1 LVSVASAT
9 EAPPGPLLVQT
20 KLEPPARRELVPRP
34 ELVERLAGGGPRR
47 LTVLSAPAGWG
58 KTTMLAAWA
67 ASDHRPFA
75 WLSLDAGDSQ
85 VGRFWTY
92 LVAALQSVEPG
103 VGAQALGLVTAP
115 GVDVEREALPVL
127 LNDLAGLRKP
137 IVLALDDYHLI
148 RSSELHAQ
156 MAFFVERLPPN
167 CEVAIATRAEP
178 PLPLARMRVRGEALK
193 VDAAQLRISPE
204 ETDALLNDLLR
215 LELRPDQVQV
225 LLRRTEGWAAG
236 LYLAALSLRH
246 QPDAGGF
253 IDAFAGNDRHIV
265 DYLGSEVLAGLPY
278 DVREF
283 LLRTSVLDRLSAPLC
298 DALTGGQAAAR
309 LLPEI
314 ERSNLFLV
322 PLDDRR
328 EWYRYHH
335 LFAELLR
342 LELTRVH
349 PDAAP
354 ELHRR
359 AAAWYL
365 ERGDPDRAIRHTI
378 AAGDHHAAAELI
390 AAHWTAWILERG
402 EHGDVDAWLGALPR
416 DVVRSDARLC
426 VARMIVAQSTGKM
439 EGAEEWVGAADAALG
454 PDAGARL
461 RTDVAAVRSAF
472 YVIAG
477 DAGTASAIAGPAID
491 RGARDSVWYPVAYG
505 ARAHARRWS
514 GDPEGALEDFDGYV
528 RESAARNQILSVIST
543 TGSLALMHAEARRWR
558 EAQEAANRALEMTQH
573 MLGEHWMMGN
583 THTALTLLHAHRGD
597 KEAALA
603 AGARAVELVRRGG
616 VPGDRA
622 NTLLTVAALHH
633 EAGDES
639 EAVDLVEEARGI
651 LARCADPGSL
661 IVERLE
667 RAERTLRPRS
677 AIAAHEAEPGEELTD
692 RELAV
697 LRLMSTRLSQREIG
711 HELYVSV
718 NTVKTHSRN
727 LFRKLGASGR
737 DEAVARARKLGLL

>member
-1 LVSVASAT
+1 VS
-9 EAPPGPLLVQT
+9 
-20 KLEPPARRELVPRP
+20 RP
-34 ELVERLAGGGPRR
+34 ELVERLAGGAPRR
-47 LTVLSAPAGWG
+47 LTVVSAPAGWG

-67 ASDHRPFA
+67 ASDRRPFA

-85 VGRFWTY
+85 IGRFWTY

-103 VGAQALGLVTAP
+103 IGAQALGLVTAP

-127 LNDLAGLRKP
+127 LNDLADLRKS

-148 RSSELHAQ
+148 QSSELHAQ
-156 MAFFVERLPPN
+156 MAFFVERLPSN

-178 PLPLARMRVRGEALK
+178 PLPLARMRVRGEALEL
-193 VDAAQLRISPE
+193 DAAQLRFSQD
-204 ETDALLNDLLR
+204 ETDALLNDVLR
-215 LELRPDQVQV
+215 LELRPEQVRV

-253 IDAFAGNDRHIV
+253 IDAFAGDDRHIV
-265 DYLGSEVLAGLPY
+265 DYLGSEVLAGLPS

-298 DALTGGQAAAR
+298 DALTGTRAAAR

-322 PLDDRR
+322 PLDERR

-342 LELTRVH
+342 LELARAH
-349 PDAAP
+349 PEAAP
-354 ELHRR
+354 GLHRR
-359 AAAWYL
+359 AAAWHL

-378 AAGDHHAAAELI
+378 GAGDHDAAAELI

-402 EHGDVDAWLGALPR
+402 AHGDVDAWLSALPQ

-426 VARMIVAQSTGKM
+426 VARMIVAQSTGRM

-454 PDAGARL
+454 PDASARL

-477 DAGTASAIAGPAID
+477 DAGTASGIAGPAID

-514 GDPEGALEDFDGYV
+514 GDTDGALEDFDGYM

-543 TGSLALMHAEARRWR
+543 TGSLALMHAEAGRWR

-583 THTALTLLHAHRGD
+583 THTALALLHAHRGD
-597 KEAALA
+597 REAALA

-622 NTLLTVAALHH
+622 NTLLTVAALRHD
-633 EAGDES
+633 AGDES
-639 EAVDLVEEARGI
+639 EAVDLVEEARAI
-651 LARCADPGSL
+651 LMPCADPGSL
-661 IVERLE
+661 VVERLE
-667 RAERTLRPRS
+667 RAERTLRPRA
-677 AIAAHEAEPGEELTD
+677 AIAARDAGPGEELTD

-697 LRLMSTRLSQREIG
+697 LRLMSTRRSQREIG
-711 HELYVSV
+711 RELYVSV

-727 LFRKLGASGR
+727 VFRKLRASGR
-737 DEAVARARKLGLL
+737 QEAVERARELGLL

>member
-1 LVSVASAT
+1 M
-9 EAPPGPLLVQT
+9 
-20 KLEPPARRELVPRP
+20 PRP
-34 ELVERLAGGGPRR
+34 ELVERLAGGAPRR
-47 LTVLSAPAGWG
+47 LTVVSAPAGWG

-67 ASDHRPFA
+67 GSDPRPFA

-85 VGRFWTY
+85 IGRFWTY

-103 VGAQALGLVTAP
+103 IGAQALGLVTAP

-127 LNDLAGLRKP
+127 LNDLDGLRKP

-148 RSSELHAQ
+148 QSPELHAQ
-156 MAFFVERLPPN
+156 VAFFVERLPPN
-167 CEVAIATRAEP
+167 CEVAIGTRVEP
-178 PLPLARMRVRGEALK
+178 PLPVARMRVRGEALE
-193 VDAAQLRISPE
+193 VDAAQLRFSPE
-204 ETDALLNDLLR
+204 ETEALLNDALR
-215 LELRPDQVQV
+215 LELWPEQVQA

-246 QPDAGGF
+246 QPDAAGF
-253 IDAFAGNDRHIV
+253 IDAFAGNDRHVV
-265 DYLGSEVLAGLPY
+265 DYLGGEVLAGLAD

-283 LLRTSVLDRLSAPLC
+283 LLRTSVIDRLSAPLC
-298 DALTGGQAAAR
+298 NALTGTQAAAR

-328 EWYRYHH
+328 EWYRYHQ

-342 LELTRVH
+342 LELARVH
-349 PDAAP
+349 PELAP

-359 AAAWYL
+359 AAAWHL
-365 ERGDPDRAIRHTI
+365 AAGDLDRAVRHTV
-378 AAGDHHAAAELI
+378 AAGDHDAATELI
-390 AAHWTAWILERG
+390 AEHWTAWILERG
-402 EHGDVDAWLGALPR
+402 EHGDVDAWLSALPP

-426 VARMIVAQSTGKM
+426 VARMIVAQSTGRM

-454 PDAGARL
+454 PDADAQL

-477 DAGTASAIAGPAID
+477 DSDTASAIAGPAID
-491 RGARDSVWYPVAYG
+491 RGASDAVWYPVAYG

-514 GDPEGALEDFDGYV
+514 GDLEGALEDFDGYM

-543 TGSLALMHAEARRWR
+543 TGSLALMHAEAGRWR
-558 EAQEAANRALEMTQH
+558 EAEEAANRALEMTQH

-583 THTALTLLHAHRGD
+583 THTALALLHANGGD
-597 KEAALA
+597 REAALA

-622 NTLLTVAALHH
+622 NTLLTVASLRH
-633 EAGDES
+633 EACDES
-639 EAVDLVEEARGI
+639 EAVHLVEEARAI
-651 LARCADPGSL
+651 LTPCADPGSKV
-661 IVERLE
+661 VERLE
-667 RAERTLRPRS
+667 RAERTLRPRFAS
-677 AIAAHEAEPGEELTD
+677 PAREAQPGEELTD

-697 LRLMSTRLSQREIG
+697 LRLLSTRLSQREIG
-711 HELYVSV
+711 RELYVSV

-737 DEAVARARKLGLL
+737 EDAVERARELGLL